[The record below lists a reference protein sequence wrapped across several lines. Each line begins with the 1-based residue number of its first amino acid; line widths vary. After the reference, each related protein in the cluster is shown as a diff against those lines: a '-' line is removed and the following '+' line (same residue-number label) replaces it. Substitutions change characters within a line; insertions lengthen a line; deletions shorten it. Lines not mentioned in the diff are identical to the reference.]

1 MSAVGVYSVIV
12 LAFQSRCAGR
22 SLDFTSPNIHYD
34 ESSQLNQVV
43 VAESLRNIGRSY
55 LSTKQYGK
63 AASCY
68 AAVLQVM
75 EGVGGTESGELRR
88 RCGLTLAECEIKSGN
103 LYAAIARCS
112 EVIEECPSL
121 DDEDTMDEES
131 SKIKEGNFDEKNKL
145 RQVLGQAYY
154 RRGVALSR
162 LDEPDLA
169 LLDVQEASKQI
180 PDDFKILQRLET
192 LESIIMNFNRETDLE
207 ESNVKEELEEQ
218 LQCIAEDAQA
228 NYQRPYFSRKQISDL
243 LQRKQDANS
252 IGLKSPPKL
261 GGVGDLFAG
270 GIGSLFGQQGNKAG
284 GGGMLSN
291 VGMMLQMVGVIDNDT
306 ATLIKEI
313 ESALTD
319 AYQIFKD
326 FYKLII
332 AHRSQII
339 ASLSIVWVALTFM
352 PGRTR
357 R

>member
-1 MSAVGVYSVIV
+1 MIV
-12 LAFQSRCAGR
+12 LAFQSKCAGR
-22 SLDFTSPNIHYD
+22 SLDFSSRNIHFD
-34 ESSQLNQVV
+34 ESPQFNEVV

-112 EVIEECPSL
+112 EVIDECPSI
-121 DDEDTMDEES
+121 DDGDSMDEEEE
-131 SKIKEGNFDEKNKL
+131 KFDERRKL

-192 LESIIMNFNRETDLE
+192 LESIIMNFNRENDPE
-207 ESNVKEELEEQ
+207 QSIVKEELEEQ

-228 NYQRPYFSRKQISDL
+228 NYQRAYFSRKQISNL
-243 LQRKQDANS
+243 LQRKQGASS
-252 IGLKSPPKL
+252 IGLIGRDSPIPFPPNM
-261 GGVGDLFAG
+261 GGMGDLFAG
-270 GIGSLFGQQGNKAG
+270 GMSSLFGLQGNMTGAG
-284 GGGMLSN
+284 GILGKM
-291 VGMMLQMVGVIDNDT
+291 GMMLKMLGIIDNDT
-306 ATLIKEI
+306 VTLLAEI
-313 ESALTD
+313 ETAVTSVYKT
-319 AYQIFKD
+319 FKD
-326 FYKLII
+326 SYRWIKVHIPQILVSMSII
-332 AHRSQII
+332 WLA
-339 ASLSIVWVALTFM
+339 VTFL